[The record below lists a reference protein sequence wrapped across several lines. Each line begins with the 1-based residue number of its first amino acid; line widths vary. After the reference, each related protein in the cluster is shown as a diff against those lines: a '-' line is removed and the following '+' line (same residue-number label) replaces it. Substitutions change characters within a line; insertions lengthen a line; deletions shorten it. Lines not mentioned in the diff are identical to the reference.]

1 MATQEA
7 EPSFSLLPHAAVAAV
22 DASIEEKL
30 RLQIEFYLSDSNLPR
45 DKFLRARVEA
55 DPEGYV
61 DLALLNTFKRMQV
74 LHSDVQAIARALQSS
89 DLVELSAD
97 RLRVRRRRPLPA
109 EDTSKR
115 RSVYVKGFP
124 PGDPQSCEPQ
134 LEQVA
139 RFFSQFGRVV
149 SVRMRRKRVRGAVRG
164 TTPSEASDEEGEE
177 DGKPRN
183 EVSAGG
189 NGATLSTSPERSPS
203 RLIFKGSVFVEL
215 DSEDAVQRLLER
227 HAREP
232 LQWPEAS
239 APFLIE
245 SKAAYYKRKHDESKQ
260 VKRTR
265 KQAKQRATPKSDT
278 KAETPSR
285 KRLAADVE
293 LLRADAPA
301 VSAPETGSSSSSSDD
316 NDDDNESVDES
327 EGERTYEPGL
337 VLHMDG
343 IGASCDREEVRES
356 LSKFGE
362 LGWVDYLRGDS
373 SGHARFVQ
381 SGAAATAASASLELG
396 GQTAALRVLQG
407 DEERAYWQK
416 LWEAQDAIRTAE
428 RRKKQR
434 ADKAKKVREK
444 MRKYGRRKVRRT

>member
-7 EPSFSLLPHAAVAAV
+7 EPPLSLLPHAAVAAA
-22 DASIEEKL
+22 DASMEEKL

-115 RSVYVKGFP
+115 RSIYVKGFP

-149 SVRMRRKRVRGAVRG
+149 SVRMRRKRVRGAARG

-177 DGKPRN
+177 GGTPRDA
-183 EVSAGG
+183 VGAGG

-265 KQAKQRATPKSDT
+265 KQVRQSATPKSDT
-278 KAETPSR
+278 KVETPSR
-285 KRLAADVE
+285 KRLAADAE
-293 LLRADAPA
+293 PLRAEAPA
-301 VSAPETGSSSSSSDD
+301 AHAPETGSS
-316 NDDDNESVDES
+316 DDDDDDDDDGESVDES

-381 SGAAATAASASLELG
+381 SGAAATAAAASLELG

-444 MRKYGRRKVRRT
+444 MRKYGRRKARRT